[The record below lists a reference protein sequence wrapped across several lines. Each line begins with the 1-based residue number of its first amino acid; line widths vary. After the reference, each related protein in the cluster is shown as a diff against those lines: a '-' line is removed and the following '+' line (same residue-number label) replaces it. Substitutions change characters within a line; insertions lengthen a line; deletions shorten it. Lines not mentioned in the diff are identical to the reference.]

1 MTMFQAI
8 RKHINPTTVVAF
20 MALIF
25 AMTGGAFAATGS
37 GGSGGGSSAKATAS
51 AARTGLNTALATTAK
66 SKAKPKAKTG
76 PRGPAGPAGKNG
88 TNGTNGAQ
96 GATGPAGP
104 AGSTGPVGGPGAA
117 GTNGSD
123 GASVTGVAIPTSE
136 KAKCGG
142 QGGTAYT
149 SASGTENVC
158 NGTTGFT
165 ETLPAGKTEK
175 GEWSL
180 AVPAENPTLKT
191 SLPVSSISFVI
202 PLVAAPV
209 AHYLKKGE
217 QETAECPGTAAEPEA
232 AEGQLCVYAELE
244 VNAPGSLTADAVTVG
259 AKIVS
264 DGGEPGGVAFG
275 TWAVTAE

>member
-1 MTMFQAI
+1 MFQAI
-8 RKHINPTTVVAF
+8 RKHLTPSTFIAF

-25 AMTGGAFAATGS
+25 AMTGGAFAASSHG
-37 GGSGGGSSAKATAS
+37 GGSGSKP
-51 AARTGLNTALATTAK
+51 TALVGANTTVATTAK
-66 SKAKPKAKTG
+66 SKAKPKTKAG
-76 PRGPAGPAGKNG
+76 ARGPAGPAGKNG

-104 AGSTGPVGGPGAA
+104 AGPTGPAGGPGIA
-117 GTNGSD
+117 GTNGSN
-123 GASVTGVAIPTSE
+123 GTSVTGVAIPTSE

-165 ETLPAGKTEK
+165 ETLPVGKTET

-180 AVPAENPTLKT
+180 SVPAENPTLKT

-202 PLVAAPV
+202 PLTAAPV

-244 VNAPGSLTADAVTVG
+244 VNAPGSLTADAATFG

>member
-1 MTMFQAI
+1 MFHAI
-8 RKHINPTTVVAF
+8 RKHLNPTTVVAF
-20 MALIF
+20 TALVF
-25 AMTGGAFAATGS
+25 AMTGGAFAAS
-37 GGSGGGSSAKATAS
+37 SGSGGGGSGAKATAS
-51 AARTGLNTALATTAK
+51 VTPLATAAK
-66 SKAKPKAKTG
+66 SKAKPKTKAG
-76 PRGPAGPAGKNG
+76 ARGPAGPAGKNG

-104 AGSTGPVGGPGAA
+104 TGPTGPAGGPGVA

-123 GASVTGVAIPTSE
+123 GAGVTGVAIPASE

-158 NGTTGFT
+158 NGQTGFT

-202 PLVAAPV
+202 PLVAAPD

-244 VNAPGSLTADAVTVG
+244 VNAPGSLTADAATVG